1 MNKTY
6 YLETGSTDPAY
17 NLAFEEYVHANR
29 RIGNYLILWQ
39 NKNAV
44 IIGRNQNAEE
54 EINAAFVK
62 MHDIKVIRRNT
73 GGGAVYHD
81 MGNLN
86 YSFITDAGDIA
97 QRSAQLFTAPVVG
110 ALRALGMDAEA
121 SGRNDILISGRKVS
135 GTAQHII
142 QGRILHHGTLL
153 FESNPEMIAGA
164 LNPDPTKFQ
173 SKSVKSVRSRVGN
186 IRSFLLSN
194 MTLQAFW
201 NYLKTALSADG
212 IVPASLTDDELAE
225 IQKLKAEKY
234 DTWDWNF
241 GRSPK
246 FQRKAKNR
254 YAGGALEIHLSV
266 ADGQIQ
272 DIRIVGDFL
281 SLTPIEPLEDAL
293 KGCAYREDAVAAILD
308 KFNLPEMLGGIEKQE
323 FLETIFA

>member
-1 MNKTY
+1 MDESVVRTVVDNVVRQ
-6 YLETGSTDPAY
+6 L
-17 NLAFEEYVHANR
+17 
-29 RIGNYLILWQ
+29 
-39 NKNAV
+39 
-44 IIGRNQNAEE
+44 
-54 EINAAFVK
+54 
-62 MHDIKVIRRNT
+62 
-73 GGGAVYHD
+73 GGGASD
-81 MGNLN
+81 
-86 YSFITDAGDIA
+86 
-97 QRSAQLFTAPVVG
+97 
-110 ALRALGMDAEA
+110 
-121 SGRNDILISGRKVS
+121 
-135 GTAQHII
+135 
-142 QGRILHHGTLL
+142 
-153 FESNPEMIAGA
+153 
-164 LNPDPTKFQ
+164 
-173 SKSVKSVRSRVGN
+173 
-186 IRSFLLSN
+186 
-194 MTLQAFW
+194 MTLEAFW

>member
-1 MNKTY
+1 MRETF

-17 NLAFEEYVHANR
+17 NLAFEEYVQTHR
-29 RIGNYLILWQ
+29 RTGNYLILWQ
-39 NKNAV
+39 NRNAV
-44 IIGRNQNAEE
+44 IIGRNQNAQE

-62 MHDIKVIRRNT
+62 EHGIRVVRRNT

-142 QGRILHHGTLL
+142 RGRILHHGTLL
-153 FESNPEMIAGA
+153 FESDPEMIAGA

-173 SKSVKSVRSRVGN
+173 SKSVKSVRSRIGN
-186 IRSFLLSN
+186 IRALLPSD

-201 NYLKTALSADG
+201 DYLKTALSADG
-212 IVPASLTDDELAE
+212 ILPTALTDEELAQ
-225 IQKLKAEKY
+225 INKLKAEKY

-254 YAGGALEIHLSV
+254 YASGLLEISLSV
-266 ADGQIQ
+266 ADGY
-272 DIRIVGDFL
+272 IRDVRILGDFL
-281 SLTPIEPLEDAL
+281 GLTPVEPLEEAL
-293 KGCAYREDAVAAILD
+293 KGCAYQEAAVAAVLVRFD
-308 KFNLPEMLGGIEKQE
+308 LQESLGGITAQE
-323 FLETIFA
+323 FLATFFA